1 MNYIPTVEHLNIS
14 KGVAFEHEFGPFL
27 DEDGVAVDLTGATIV
42 AQMRAYTG
50 AVAILAE
57 FEANIV
63 SPENSNLT
71 LSLTAVQTAAI
82 ITTGLMFSEFT
93 RYVYD
98 VKAIW
103 PTTSLRIAHGEAR
116 VSPSSTIETVTEGGG
131 AGTVV
136 WDETLDGGTASGN

>member
-14 KGVAFEHEFGPFL
+14 QGAAFEHEFGPFL
-27 DEDGVAVDLTGATIV
+27 DEDGVAVDLTGATVV

-63 SPENSNLT
+63 TPANVNLT
-71 LSLTAVQTAAI
+71 LSLTAAQTAALV
-82 ITTGLMFSEFT
+82 TTGLMFSEFT

-103 PTTSLRIAHGEAR
+103 PATSLRIAHGEAR
-116 VSPSSTIETVTEGGG
+116 VSPSSTIETVTDGGG

-136 WDETLDGGTASGN
+136 WDGILNGGNANGN

>member
-1 MNYIPTVEHLNIS
+1 MNFIPTVEHLNIS
-14 KGVAFEHEFGPFL
+14 KGAAFEHEFGPFL

-42 AQMRAYTG
+42 AQMRDYTG

-57 FEANIV
+57 FTAQIVTPANL
-63 SPENSNLT
+63 NLI
-71 LSLTAVQTAAI
+71 LSLTATETAALV
-82 ITTGLMFSEFT
+82 TTGLMFSEFT

-131 AGTVV
+131 AGTTV
-136 WDETLDGGTASGN
+136 WDEVLNGGTASGN